1 MMGNIDSQS
10 DKDKNIPMKSKAP
23 IEKYNHN
30 QIIQWINSGNGGIS
44 NYDSGFPS
52 SRRKLYEI

>member
-10 DKDKNIPMKSKAP
+10 DKNKNIPMNSKGP

-30 QIIQWINSGNGGIS
+30 QIIQWINSGIGG
-44 NYDSGFPS
+44 
-52 SRRKLYEI
+52 